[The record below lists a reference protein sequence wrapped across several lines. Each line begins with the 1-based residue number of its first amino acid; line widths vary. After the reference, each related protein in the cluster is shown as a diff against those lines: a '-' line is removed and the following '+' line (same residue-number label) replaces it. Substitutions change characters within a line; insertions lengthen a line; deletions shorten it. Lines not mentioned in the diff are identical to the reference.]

1 MTRAF
6 VPHIVGIGGTLRAG
20 SSSELVVRAALCE
33 AQKLGATTEAIVGPD
48 LVMPMYSPEA
58 AARTPQAIRLL
69 TALRRAHGVIV
80 ASPAYHGS
88 LSGLLKNALD
98 YTEDMR
104 TDERTYLS
112 GRAVGCIACAGGV
125 QAGASTLAT
134 LRSIV
139 HALRGWP
146 TPLGVMLNT
155 SMPLFDADGACVD
168 ASSAGQL
175 GILAKEVVMFA
186 NASCG
191 AAASGDTA
199 AADKRVLDAVPA
211 T

>member
-1 MTRAF
+1 MMQPF
-6 VPHIVGIGGTLRAG
+6 VPHIVGIGGTLRYG
-20 SSSELVVRAALCE
+20 SSSERVVRAVLRE
-33 AQKLGATTEAIVGPD
+33 AQRLGASTEAIVGPE

-58 AARTPQAIRLL
+58 LERTPQAVRFLE
-69 TALRRAHGVIV
+69 ALRRADGVVI

-88 LSGLLKNALD
+88 VSGLVKNALD

-104 TDERTYLS
+104 DDERSYFS
-112 GRAVGCIACAGGV
+112 QRAVGCVACAGGV

-155 SMPLFDADGACVD
+155 SQTLFNAEGVCVD
-168 ASSAGQL
+168 VAATEQLRIMAGE
-175 GILAKEVVMFA
+175 IVMFA
-186 NASCG
+186 RANASAREEREALSEVSCE
-191 AAASGDTA
+191 S
-199 AADKRVLDAVPA
+199 V
-211 T
+211 

>member
-1 MTRAF
+1 MTQTF
-6 VPHIVGIGGTLRAG
+6 VPHIVGIGGTLRQG
-20 SSSELVVRAALCE
+20 SSSELVVRAVLRE
-33 AQKLGATTEAIVGPD
+33 AQKLGATTEVIAGPD

-58 AARTPQAIRLL
+58 TARTPQAVRLL
-69 TALRRAHGVIV
+69 SALRRAHGVVI

-88 LSGLLKNALD
+88 LSGLIKNALD

-104 TDERTYLS
+104 DDERTYLS

-155 SMPLFDADGACVD
+155 SAPLFDPAGTCVD
-168 ASSAGQL
+168 AASAGQVN
-175 GILAKEVVMFA
+175 IVAKEIIMFA
-186 NASCG
+186 R
-191 AAASGDTA
+191 TA
-199 AADKRVLDAVPA
+199 CSAIDAVDTPA
-211 T
+211 RAA